1 MEQTSL
7 KTETRNSVLALA
19 RADLACYSIAQWP
32 PFELAAHHRII
43 VEKLEA
49 VERGEIRRL
58 MIFMPPRH
66 GKSLLAT
73 QMFPAWYLGRNPER
87 FVISASYGQDLADD
101 FGRKVRNLID
111 GSMHRTLFPS
121 CRLADDSASMHR
133 FNTQVGGSYF
143 AVGRG
148 GPITG
153 RGAHLLLLDDPLKDR
168 EEALSETVRRGL
180 HEWYSHV
187 AYTRLQPGAAV
198 VLIETRWHEDDLAGR
213 LLSEHANENWVV
225 VSLPAIA
232 EVDESFRRA
241 GEPLW
246 PERFPLPDLQ
256 RIRQSVGS
264 AAWASLY
271 RQRPSAAEG
280 AIFKRDWIR
289 TYREVPQSFQ
299 KIIQSWDTAFKTGAE
314 NDYSVVTT
322 WGSAETGHYL
332 LSLWRGRVEFPE
344 LKRQVACQA
353 EQWKPHA
360 ILIEDKASGQSLLQE
375 LRLATRF
382 PFPPVKVDG
391 DKRAR
396 AEAVTPL
403 FEAGRIFVPESA
415 PWLDTYLDE
424 LAVFP
429 AGTHDDAVDSTTQA
443 LNYLGGDRGTYGVLE
458 LLKKGWDGCID
469 TWRTFEKDQSK
480 MFGQPIEVPKSA
492 HVTVEGRKKWVKE
505 GKAPPC
511 PRPECSS
518 TNTILIGGRT
528 GPVVHCNDCSAN
540 DGILPI
546 PDEKPDHV
554 HTWRMIPCGME
565 RCDDCAAQRMIGNG
579 SQPTNNGI
587 PREQYAARTSDLG
600 RSYDRFGRW
609 R

>member
-1 MEQTSL
+1 L
-7 KTETRNSVLALA
+7 KLETQNSVLALA
-19 RADLACYSIAQWP
+19 RADLACYSIVQWP
-32 PFELAAHHRII
+32 PFELAAHHRIV

-58 MIFMPPRH
+58 MIFLPPRH

-73 QMFPAWYLGRNPER
+73 QMFPAWYLGRHPDR
-87 FVISASYGQDLADD
+87 FVISASYGQELADD
-101 FGRKVRNLID
+101 FGRNVRNLIN
-111 GSMHRTLFPS
+111 SPIHRTLFPT
-121 CRLADDSASMHR
+121 CRLADDAASMRR
-133 FNTQVGGSYF
+133 FNTLAGGSYY

-153 RGAHLLLLDDPLKDR
+153 RGAHLLILDDLLKDR
-168 EEALSETVRRGL
+168 EEAQSETVRRNL
-180 HEWYSHV
+180 HAWYAHV
-187 AYTRLQPGAAV
+187 AYTRLQPGGAI
-198 VLIETRWHEDDLAGR
+198 VLIATRWHEDDLAGR
-213 LLSEHANENWVV
+213 LLNEHANENWVV

-232 EVDESFRRA
+232 EVDESFRRS
-241 GEPLW
+241 GEALW
-246 PERFPLPDLQ
+246 PERFPLADLQ

-271 RQRPSAAEG
+271 QQRPAAAEG

-289 TYREVPQSFQ
+289 TYRDPPNSFQ

-314 NDYSVVTT
+314 NDYSVLTT
-322 WGSAETGHYL
+322 WGVTENGYFL
-332 LSLWRGRVEFPE
+332 LSFWRERAEFPE
-344 LKRQVACQA
+344 LKRQVSSQA

-382 PFPPVKVDG
+382 PLLPIKVDG

-443 LNYLGGDRGTYGVLE
+443 LNYLRGDSGGYGVLE
-458 LLKKGWDGCID
+458 LMKKGWDGFVE
-469 TWRTFEKDQSK
+469 TWGTVEKDQAK
-480 MFGQPIEVPKSA
+480 MLVQPIELPRSA
-492 HVTVEGRKKWVKE
+492 QVNMEGWKKWVNE

-511 PRPECSS
+511 PRPECGS
-518 TNTILIGGRT
+518 TNTTLNGGRT
-528 GPVVHCNDCSAN
+528 GPVIHCNECSAE
-540 DGILPI
+540 DGVLSVPKE
-546 PDEKPDHV
+546 EKPGHV
-554 HTWRMIPCGME
+554 HKWQSIPCGE
-565 RCDDCAAQRMIGNG
+565 
-579 SQPTNNGI
+579 
-587 PREQYAARTSDLG
+587 
-600 RSYDRFGRW
+600 
-609 R
+609 